1 MLIMERKSFK
11 LIITQYCK
19 TLFFVFLLSIPNCLI
34 ALPENFFDTGKS
46 ICISVMIFDM
56 ECYGCGM
63 TRAIMHIIHFDFQ
76 RALDFNRL
84 GFVVFSLLVMLW
96 LKLLFGVVG
105 IKIFKWF

>member
-1 MLIMERKSFK
+1 MGKRSYKDK
-11 LIITQYCK
+11 VVQYCK
-19 TLFFVFLLSIPNCLI
+19 ILFFVFLLSIPISLI

-46 ICISVMIFDM
+46 ICISVVLFDK

-84 GFVVFSLLVMLW
+84 GFVVFPLLVMLW
-96 LKLLFGVVG
+96 LKLIFGTFG
-105 IKIFKWF
+105 IKLFKWF